1 MLILNYKQKKII
13 NYIIF
18 YVILPALLIIMPI
31 LSRLIYI
38 VLFIQK
44 RIYIP
49 ILNNESKKI
58 KYSNNN
64 NCIFLFYKSKSSS
77 RTVVKLILA

>member
-13 NYIIF
+13 NYSLF

-31 LSRLIYI
+31 LSCLIYI

-64 NCIFLFYKSKSSS
+64 NCIFYFINPRVHQEQWLN
-77 RTVVKLILA
+77 

>member
-1 MLILNYKQKKII
+1 
-13 NYIIF
+13 
-18 YVILPALLIIMPI
+18 MPI
-31 LSRLIYI
+31 LSCLIYI

-49 ILNNESKKI
+49 ILNNKSKKI

-64 NCIFLFYKSKSSS
+64 NCIFYFINPRVHQEQWLN
-77 RTVVKLILA
+77 